1 MNGLGFMSVL
11 LLQPLDYKGWESRG
25 ILPYQDS
32 DYLKAC

>member
-1 MNGLGFMSVL
+1 MNGLGFISV

-25 ILPYQDS
+25 ILPYLDS